1 MSRQRYVLLFGL
13 LITFFSSAQDN
24 LPFNTEEISRF
35 DEPWS
40 MAFLPDGRMLVTEKK
55 GRLTIVTQQGEKSS
69 PVGGMPD
76 VDYGGQGGLGD
87 VALHPDFANN
97 KLVYISYA
105 EAGVGGVRGAAVAR
119 GTLVEDGRS
128 AQLQNLQVIWRQ
140 YPKVLGYGH
149 YGHRLLFDNNG
160 YLWISSGDR
169 QKFTPAQDMQS
180 SMGKILRLHD
190 DGSEPKD
197 NPFVNYRDKDAFVDG
212 EAIYPQIWSLGH
224 RNPLG
229 MTFDLSGKLWVIEMG
244 PAGGD
249 ELNLIKR
256 AANYGYPVVSNGK
269 HYDGRVIP
277 DHDTRPQFSAPA
289 ITWTPVISPADIT
302 VYRGNLF
309 AGWRGDA
316 LAAGLSS
323 KGIVR
328 IKFDG
333 DSATEVA
340 RYAMGARIRKVTQ
353 SPDGAIWVLEDE
365 RGDSKGRLLKLTP
378 VAR

>member
-1 MSRQRYVLLFGL
+1 MSRQLFALFLGL
-13 LITFFSSAQDN
+13 LLTFMASAQEK
-24 LPFNTEEISRF
+24 LPFNTEEITRF

-55 GRLTIVTQQGEKSS
+55 GRLLIVSQQGEKSL
-69 PVGGMPD
+69 VGGAPD

-97 KLVYISYA
+97 KLVYLSYA

-119 GTLVEDGRS
+119 GTLVEEGRR

-149 YGHRLLFDNNG
+149 YGHRILFDNDK

-180 SMGKILRLHD
+180 SMGKVLRLHD
-190 DGSEPKD
+190 DGSVPKD
-197 NPFVNYRDKDAFVDG
+197 NPFVNYRQENPFVDG
-212 EAIYPQIWSLGH
+212 EAIYQQIWSLGH

-229 MTFDLSGKLWVIEMG
+229 MAFDLNGKLWVIEMG

-256 AANYGYPVVSNGK
+256 AANYGYPEVSNGK
-269 HYDGRVIP
+269 HYDGRPIP
-277 DHDTRPQFSAPA
+277 DHDTEPQFAAPA
-289 ITWTPVISPADIT
+289 ISWTPVISPADMI

-309 AGWRGDA
+309 ADWRGDA
-316 LAAGLSS
+316 LVAGLTSQ
-323 KGIVR
+323 GIVH

-333 DSATEVA
+333 ERATEAA
-340 RYAMGARIRKVTQ
+340 RYAMGARIRKVTEG
-353 SPDGAIWVLEDE
+353 PDGALWVLEDE
-365 RGDSKGRLLKLTP
+365 RAQSEGRLLKLTP
-378 VAR
+378 KRR

>member
-1 MSRQRYVLLFGL
+1 MSRQLFALFLGL
-13 LITFFSSAQDN
+13 LLTFMASAQDK
-24 LPFNTEEISRF
+24 LPFNTEEITRF

-55 GRLTIVTQQGEKSS
+55 GRLLIVSQQGEKSL
-69 PVGGMPD
+69 VGGAPD

-97 KLVYISYA
+97 KLVYLSYA

-119 GTLVEDGRS
+119 GTLVEEGRR

-149 YGHRLLFDNNG
+149 YGHRILFDNDK

-180 SMGKILRLHD
+180 SMGKVLRLYD
-190 DGSEPKD
+190 DGSVPKD
-197 NPFVNYRDKDAFVDG
+197 NPFVNYRQENPFVDG
-212 EAIYPQIWSLGH
+212 EAIYQQIWSLGH

-229 MTFDLSGKLWVIEMG
+229 MAFDLNGKLWVIEMG

-256 AANYGYPVVSNGK
+256 AANYGYPEVSNGK
-269 HYDGRVIP
+269 HYDGRPIP
-277 DHDTRPQFSAPA
+277 DHDTEPQFAAPA
-289 ITWTPVISPADIT
+289 ISWTPVISPADMI

-309 AGWRGDA
+309 ADWRGDA
-316 LAAGLSS
+316 LVAGLTSQ
-323 KGIVR
+323 GIVH

-333 DSATEVA
+333 ERATEAA
-340 RYAMGARIRKVTQ
+340 RYAMGARIRKVTEG
-353 SPDGAIWVLEDE
+353 PDGALWVLEDE
-365 RGDSKGRLLKLTP
+365 RAQSEGRLLKLTP
-378 VAR
+378 KRR